1 MWSDVWPSTNTT
13 PPTRYQ
19 GDLGPVCDWP
29 YADGIM
35 CFTDTTTSHP
45 PTSTTPSTTPRTTTE
60 DPGCITDDDCADTEW
75 CDTTVFP
82 GECKLGCR
90 DDSGC
95 SGMVCSTCEDHVC
108 HDPQCCS
115 DQDCPDLTNLVCST
129 CSLSNTCS
137 NPECCLDTD
146 CPVS

>member
-1 MWSDVWPSTNTT
+1 
-13 PPTRYQ
+13 
-19 GDLGPVCDWP
+19 
-29 YADGIM
+29 M
-35 CFTDTTTSHP
+35 CFTETTTSH
-45 PTSTTPSTTPRTTTE
+45 STTPTTTPTTTTE
-60 DPGCITDDDCADTEW
+60 DPGCITDDDCEDNEW

-95 SGMVCSTCEDHVC
+95 TGMVCSTCQDHVC

-115 DQDCPDLTNLVCST
+115 DQDCPDLTDLVCST

-146 CPVS
+146 CPVSSCSAAVLQ